1 MKKIGY
7 LLITIGFLAGSLTA
21 VTDKVMVNWN
31 YFLPALA
38 VGIIG
43 IVMVRLF
50 DHRHCRSEERLTGH
64 LSDIENS
71 LLGIVNNIT
80 ALCAVE
86 DMVDPYPV
94 HKKIDELFNED
105 IITFVD
111 ARTAIGSVYGLQQY
125 ADIMSY
131 FASAERALNRAW
143 SASTDGYINE
153 VKNSLQKAK
162 DHFSIVLEKVNQLKQ
177 QTA

>member
-31 YFLPALA
+31 YFLLALA

-50 DHRHCRSEERLTGH
+50 DRRHYRSEERLTGH
-64 LSDIENS
+64 LSDIKNS
-71 LLGIVNNIT
+71 LSGIVNNIT
-80 ALCAVE
+80 ALCDAE
-86 DMVDPYPV
+86 DMDDPYQV

-162 DHFSIVLEKVNQLKQ
+162 KHFSIVLEKVNQLKQ
-177 QTA
+177 QVV